1 MKMKN
6 NTYDILKYIAL
17 IVLPALAVF
26 YSTLSNIWGLPFH
39 DAIPD
44 TIMAIDLLLGA
55 LLKVSTDSYT
65 KDIEKELRIEVDR
78 SDDSQED

>member
-55 LLKVSTDSYT
+55 LLKVSTDAYT
-65 KDIEKELRIEVDR
+65 KDIEKDLRIEVDR